1 MKLTDQEK
9 KEIIGCMAIIYKD
22 GKMNIYRDKTAAIDC
37 KDAERACLVVGY
49 EAGNIKLIP
58 YAPAIDFPCWRSK
71 II

>member
-9 KEIIGCMAIIYKD
+9 REIVGCMAVSYKD
-22 GKMNIYRDKTAAIDC
+22 GRMNIYRDKTATIDC
-37 KDAERACLVVGY
+37 KGAERAYIVVGY

-58 YAPAIDFPCWRSK
+58 YAPATDFPCWRSK